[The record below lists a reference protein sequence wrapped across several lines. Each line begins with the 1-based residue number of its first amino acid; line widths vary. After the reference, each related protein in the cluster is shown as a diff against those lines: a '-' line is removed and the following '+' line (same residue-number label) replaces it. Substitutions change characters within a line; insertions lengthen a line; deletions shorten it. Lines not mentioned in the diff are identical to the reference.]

1 MFKKMLAL
9 VVVALGMVAVATPPA
24 EAGYYV
30 RRVAPVRRAVLPPY
44 PIARRAVVGPVVG
57 PVVRPYVGPRYYG
70 PVYPGPFYGPGVS
83 VVVGF

>member
-1 MFKKMLAL
+1 MFKKLLAL
-9 VVVALGMVAVATPPA
+9 VVVALGLVAFASPQA

-44 PIARRAVVGPVVG
+44 PIARRAVVGPVV
-57 PVVRPYVGPRYYG
+57 RPIVAPRYYG
-70 PVYPGPFYGPGVS
+70 PVYPRPFYGPGVS